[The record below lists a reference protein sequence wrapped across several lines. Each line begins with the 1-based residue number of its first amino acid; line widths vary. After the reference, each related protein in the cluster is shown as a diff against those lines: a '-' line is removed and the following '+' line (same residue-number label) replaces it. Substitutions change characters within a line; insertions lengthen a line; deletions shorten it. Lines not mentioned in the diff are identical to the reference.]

1 MGQQTGGLSFEQLEV
16 AFQHGNFAPLYF
28 LYGEESFLIDTL
40 QQLLIEHALP
50 PELRAFNLD
59 IVYGD
64 ETEARAVLGLCQ
76 SLPVMAPHRV
86 VIVRNFDSLRENR
99 LFAAYAERPNPQ
111 AIVLLA
117 CSGRPNLNAQ
127 PYRALRQHAVWAELR
142 PLRPAQVPG
151 WLARY
156 AEREGYRLEPEALQ
170 RLAEYVGTDLQAGV
184 QELRKL
190 FAYAGTRHTLTL
202 DDIVTVSGQT
212 RSYNIF
218 ELQRAVGEGRYSDA
232 VYIVEQLLQ
241 HASNPRSEALRIV
254 SFLTTFFT
262 KLWRLTLCQG
272 QRLSNQALAGRIG
285 VPAYFL
291 QEYLQSARRY
301 GGDAIRRVLAALLAA
316 DVELK
321 GGSQRDPR
329 LVLHLLL
336 RQVQAACRA
345 PLQQAA

>member
-1 MGQQTGGLSFEQLEV
+1 MGRPAEGQSFEQLEV

-40 QQLLIEHALP
+40 QQLLIEHALA

-64 ETEARAVLGLCQ
+64 ETEARAVLALCQ
-76 SLPVMAPHRV
+76 SLPVMAPRRV
-86 VIVRNFDSLRENR
+86 VIVRNFDSLRDNR
-99 LFAAYAERPNPQ
+99 LFAAYAERPNAQ

-117 CSGRPNLNAQ
+117 CAGRPNLNAQ
-127 PYRALRQHAVWAELR
+127 PYRALRQHGVWAELR

-156 AEREGYRLEPEALQ
+156 AERAGYRLEPEALQ

-190 FAYAGTRHTLTL
+190 FAYAGTRKTLTL

-212 RSYNIF
+212 RTFNVF

-254 SFLTTFFT
+254 SFLTTFFM
-262 KLWRLTLCQG
+262 KLWKLTLCQG
-272 QRLSNQALAGRIG
+272 QRLSNQTLASRIG
-285 VPAYFL
+285 VPVYFL

-301 GGDAIRRVLAALLAA
+301 GRGAIRHVLAALLAT

-321 GGSQRDPR
+321 GGSGRDPR
-329 LVLHLLL
+329 LILHLLL
-336 RQVQAACRA
+336 RQMQAVCRT